1 MTDRGRGTDGTKEC
15 GNASPSAAQ
24 EPPQRRPRSG
34 VDRREFLDCMACAG
48 TGLLWTVAGGV
59 PTSRVFAAEQDTAT
73 AGSFNFVQISD
84 SHIGFSKPAN
94 TNTTATLAAAIEK
107 INLAQSTQKCDLM
120 LHTGDVTHTSKP
132 EQFDTAK
139 QVVSGAKV
147 DGVFYI
153 PGEHDTSMDGG
164 TLFRDHFGKGT
175 VGGGWYSFDHKGVHF
190 IALNNVLMLDA
201 MGNLGPQQLDWMK
214 VDLAGLSP
222 STPIVVLA
230 HVPLWMIYPQ
240 WGWGTDD
247 AAQALSLLRRF
258 GSVTVLNGHIH
269 QIVQKVEG
277 QVSFHTAMS
286 TAFPQPVG
294 GTAPHAGP
302 MLVPAGQLESV
313 LGVTNV
319 RFISQSTPL
328 AIIDSTLAAK
338 S

>member
-1 MTDRGRGTDGTKEC
+1 MTDRGRGTYVTKHH
-15 GNASPSAAQ
+15 GGDRRDDAQ
-24 EPPQRRPRSG
+24 ELTQRRPSG
-34 VDRREFLDCMACAG
+34 VNRREFLDCMAWAG

-59 PTSRVFAAEQDTAT
+59 PISRVLAAEQDRAA

-94 TNTTATLAAAIEK
+94 MNTTATLTAAIEK

-120 LHTGDVTHTSKP
+120 LHTGDITHTSKP

-147 DGVFYI
+147 DSVFYI

-164 TLFRDHFGKGT
+164 TLFREHFGKGT

-214 VDLAGLSP
+214 IDLSGLSS

-247 AAQALSLLRRF
+247 AAQALSLLKRF
-258 GSVTVLNGHIH
+258 GSVTILNGHIH
-269 QIVQKVEG
+269 QVVQKVEG

-294 GTAPHAGP
+294 GSAPHAGP

-319 RFISQSTPL
+319 HFVAKNTPL
-328 AIIDSTLAAK
+328 AVIDSTLAVK